1 MQIRPSKLCRVAVID
16 RDAGEPAAHERDGAV
31 PVACFSVLTEAGPS
45 AVPRVLEIFALR
57 DLIPSQ
63 IHVTR
68 SGGKNVRTPESE
80 LTIDV
85 QVSGVGHEASE
96 AIARKLRA
104 IICVHSVLTSERQP
118 HSSQ

>member
-1 MQIRPSKLCRVAVID
+1 MTSAE
-16 RDAGEPAAHERDGAV
+16 ANTSEA
-31 PVACFSVLTEAGPS
+31 PVACFSVLTEADPS

-68 SGGKNVRTPESE
+68 SGGDNLRAPETE

-85 QVSGVGHEASE
+85 QVSGMARDASE

-104 IICVHSVLTSERQP
+104 IICVHSVLISERQA
-118 HSSQ
+118 HSSF

>member
-1 MQIRPSKLCRVAVID
+1 MTSTETNTN
-16 RDAGEPAAHERDGAV
+16 DA
-31 PVACFSVLTEAGPS
+31 PVACFSVLTEADPS

-68 SGGKNVRTPESE
+68 SGGDNLRAPEAE

-85 QVSGVGHEASE
+85 QVSGVGHDASE
-96 AIARKLRA
+96 AIARKLRGAHQRAPTAQFLLTAPDVQAPAMRATASSVIHTAFA
-104 IICVHSVLTSERQP
+104 I
-118 HSSQ
+118 

>member
-1 MQIRPSKLCRVAVID
+1 MT
-16 RDAGEPAAHERDGAV
+16 DADAIATAEPNGSV
-31 PVACFSVLTEAGPS
+31 PVACFSVLTAADPS
-45 AVPRVLEIFALR
+45 AVPRVLEIFAIR

-68 SGGKNVRTPESE
+68 SGGENVRAPEAE

-85 QVSGVGHEASE
+85 QVSGVEREASE

-118 HSSQ
+118 RGTA

>member
-1 MQIRPSKLCRVAVID
+1 MTPTEAN
-16 RDAGEPAAHERDGAV
+16 AAESPRGAPDGAV
-31 PVACFSVLTEAGPS
+31 PVACFSVLTEADPS

-68 SGGKNVRTPESE
+68 SGGENLRAPEAE
-80 LTIDV
+80 LTIDI
-85 QVSGVGHEASE
+85 QVSGVGREASE

-118 HSSQ
+118 HHST

>member
-1 MQIRPSKLCRVAVID
+1 MATSNTNTGE
-16 RDAGEPAAHERDGAV
+16 AGTPENDGAP
-31 PVACFSVLTEAGPS
+31 PVACFSVLTEADPS

-68 SGGKNVRTPESE
+68 SGGDNVRAPESE

-85 QVSGVGHEASE
+85 QVSGVGRDASE

-118 HSSQ
+118 HSSL

>member
-1 MQIRPSKLCRVAVID
+1 MAVSD
-16 RDAGEPAAHERDGAV
+16 RDTGEPASRTPDTAV
-31 PVACFSVLTEAGPS
+31 PVACFSVLTEADPS

-68 SGGKNVRTPESE
+68 SGGNNVRAPEAE

-85 QVSGVGHEASE
+85 QVPGVGREASE
-96 AIARKLRA
+96 AIARKIRA
-104 IICVHSVLTSERQP
+104 IICVHSVLTSERLP
-118 HSSQ
+118 HGSV